1 MNNTDITKAAALL
14 KTMANEK
21 RLKILFHI
29 ADKEL
34 SVGEIEKLV
43 NLSQSA
49 LSQHLAV
56 FRAARIVKT
65 RRTAQTLFYSFKD
78 ERLKEVLK
86 LLERLFG

>member
-65 RRTAQTLFYSFKD
+65 RRKALTIFYSLKD

>member
-49 LSQHLAV
+49 
-56 FRAARIVKT
+56 RIVKT
-65 RRTAQTLFYSFKD
+65 RRKAQTIFYSLKD

>member
-65 RRTAQTLFYSFKD
+65 RRKAQTIFYSLKD

-86 LLERLFG
+86 LLERLFR